1 MKSVGVSEE
10 QAEVHTEMIKEIIS
24 SNQIV
29 SKQYLDLRLA
39 ELKAEIIK
47 WMIGVAGAQVA
58 LIVALIK
65 LI

>member
-1 MKSVGVSEE
+1 LKSVGVSEE